1 MMDPQSVCAMGAQPI
16 GAPACDKF
24 ETIHTRMAR
33 LRLLDGRGSQAT
45 DGVNALHVMD
55 SSKRMYLLGEIRH
68 AESLATVWISL
79 VWNLPFYDETPISPF
94 LNLERGSV
102 VASLGR
108 RI

>member
-33 LRLLDGRGSQAT
+33 LRLLDGLGSQAT

-68 AESLATVWISL
+68 AESLATVWISNTDL
-79 VWNLPFYDETPISPF
+79 FHSFGTSLSTTKRPF
-94 LNLERGSV
+94 LLF
-102 VASLGR
+102 
-108 RI
+108 